1 MYVKNASKKHKTQKY
16 MQKFQLLYFK

>member
-16 MQKFQLLYFK
+16 MQKFQL

>member
-16 MQKFQLLYFK
+16 MQKFQLL